1 MHTWTKGHPLQHR
14 VLQVHKKFKFID
26 FVEGGCQDFVPEE
39 KRSFNVEEL
48 NKEAEQYFVLLKGL
62 ICIYNESALNFHVY
76 DYLSNNLLDGLS
88 KEMRDAIRAL
98 AFGGDEESNKAMI
111 SEMVGEGTSSMSH
124 DQDMFVNSIL
134 QPWAGQENQKAELEE
149 VQERAPCDIA
159 PHSRPIST

>member
-1 MHTWTKGHPLQHR
+1 M
-14 VLQVHKKFKFID
+14 FKYID

-39 KRSFNVEEL
+39 KRSFNVQEL

-98 AFGGDEESNKAMI
+98 AFGKDKESNEAMI
-111 SEMVGEGTSSMSH
+111 SEMVGEGTSSMPHEQEMS
-124 DQDMFVNSIL
+124 VNSIL
-134 QPWAGQENQKAELEE
+134 
-149 VQERAPCDIA
+149 
-159 PHSRPIST
+159 